1 MVVRYKPDH
10 LPVIPDE
17 LNPYD
22 FDWIK
27 HRGSDYRYFFVRNSA
42 EGGVQQTY
50 LNMRAN
56 SFQL

>member
-42 EGGVQQTY
+42 EGGGATDLFKY
-50 LNMRAN
+50 AR
-56 SFQL
+56 